1 MSFRP
6 LSALDFSA
14 VASKLLILFALLLG
28 APLAAQQA
36 EIFGPFEAHF
46 SAINTSQLSPT
57 VARAYSIQRSSNQ
70 AMLNIAVLRTGNPED
85 EPVSATVTAQT
96 VNLTGQRREIEL
108 REIRDQ
114 GAIYYIGTFRIT
126 NEERVTFRV
135 SVQPEGRPTPHEF
148 TFQQQFFVF

>member
-1 MSFRP
+1 MRLNAMTLPS
-6 LSALDFSA
+6 
-14 VASKLLILFALLLG
+14 LLLAFILS

-36 EIFGPFEAHF
+36 ETFGPYEAHY

-57 VARAYSIQRSSNQ
+57 VARAYGIQRSSNQ
-70 AMLNIAVLRTGNPED
+70 AMLNIAVLRTGDPED

-126 NEERVTFRV
+126 NEERMTFRI
-135 SVQPEGRPTPHEF
+135 SVQPEDRLSPHEF